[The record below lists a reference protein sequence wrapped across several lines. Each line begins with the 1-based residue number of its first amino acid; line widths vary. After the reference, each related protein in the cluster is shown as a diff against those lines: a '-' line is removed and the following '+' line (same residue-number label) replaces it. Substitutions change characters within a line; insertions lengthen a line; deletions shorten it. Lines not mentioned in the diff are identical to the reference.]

1 MEMLEIHPSTDR
13 SVTKPSEKLKKFISS
28 IDPIEL
34 ILLVIHK
41 WPILVFTVG
50 ICTAIAYFY
59 AKSADYIYRAV
70 AKVEV
75 YRLNDPSAETEYDRI
90 EGSNR
95 QITIMTGKMLH
106 KELIAKLSVKW
117 KNLLEGKDLSVP
129 FSVKPQR
136 GTRMI
141 NLSVDSKNPEYALD
155 YLQGILGSYRAY
167 RQRERNEINEN
178 AIAGLRSEETRV
190 LMELN
195 KIKGEIEKFE
205 LENQI
210 LLGQEREQLKSTSIS
225 ELLSRLQA
233 IKTERLI
240 LEYQNEKVVDSD
252 LINISETIE
261 INQDVELR
269 EFILSPENQER
280 ANILAMNT
288 SLSDLASDSNNEQT
302 IPSWEEQKHLL
313 ASLKNQYQQEL
324 NVLQKTHPKMIELKK
339 QIETLEFSL
348 EKRLEFALGRLV
360 ARHQAL
366 KNKEESIEKTIQT
379 LKDENL
385 LNSEKTNRY
394 LLLKSRQA
402 HFEKKYDQIYK
413 RILANAETLD
423 DFSFLTIQEPYVLG
437 NPVAPDKLMILAIG
451 PAVGLG
457 VGIVF
462 ILLRW
467 FLLPVIIVILK
478 EYKAQY
484 KATLKT

>member
-1 MEMLEIHPSTDR
+1 
-13 SVTKPSEKLKKFISS
+13 
-28 IDPIEL
+28 
-34 ILLVIHK
+34 
-41 WPILVFTVG
+41 
-50 ICTAIAYFY
+50 
-59 AKSADYIYRAV
+59 
-70 AKVEV
+70 
-75 YRLNDPSAETEYDRI
+75 
-90 EGSNR
+90 
-95 QITIMTGKMLH
+95 
-106 KELIAKLSVKW
+106 
-117 KNLLEGKDLSVP
+117 
-129 FSVKPQR
+129 
-136 GTRMI
+136 
-141 NLSVDSKNPEYALD
+141 
-155 YLQGILGSYRAY
+155 
-167 RQRERNEINEN
+167 
-178 AIAGLRSEETRV
+178 
-190 LMELN
+190 
-195 KIKGEIEKFE
+195 
-205 LENQI
+205 
-210 LLGQEREQLKSTSIS
+210 
-225 ELLSRLQA
+225 
-233 IKTERLI
+233 
-240 LEYQNEKVVDSD
+240 
-252 LINISETIE
+252 
-261 INQDVELR
+261 
-269 EFILSPENQER
+269 
-280 ANILAMNT
+280 MNT